1 MNGASE
7 RVKYLKK
14 VENDLPSH
22 MSKPQLLKRKWR
34 RVLTKNV
41 RCAAGLISA
50 RVCNHFIDPHFI
62 DPHQGHPTPPHLPHR
77 PPVPLVGARESF
89 KTKLPL
95 LKRVILQSYA
105 LAAHTQSGVCVPCRA
120 PRGHTVVTKVGSIA
134 LRCACGCRGPSEL
147 S

>member
-50 RVCNHFIDPHFI
+50 RVCNHFIDPH
-62 DPHQGHPTPPHLPHR
+62 QGRPAPPHLPHR

-105 LAAHTQSGVCVPCRA
+105 LATRTLNRESAFRVVPL
-120 PRGHTVVTKVGSIA
+120 VVT
-134 LRCACGCRGPSEL
+134 L